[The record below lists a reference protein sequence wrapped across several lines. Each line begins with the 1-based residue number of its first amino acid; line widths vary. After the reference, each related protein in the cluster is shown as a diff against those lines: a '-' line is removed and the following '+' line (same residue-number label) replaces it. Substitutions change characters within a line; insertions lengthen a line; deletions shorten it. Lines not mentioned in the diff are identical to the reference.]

1 MSVPARQV
9 TALEIRAVL
18 IPTSSE
24 RLLLPN
30 AALAEVIDFREP
42 TPPNRDAPA
51 WMLGNIVWRQRT
63 LPVISVERLLGD
75 HFNPQVPRLRIA
87 VCHAL
92 VTQRQRPLIG
102 IVSRGIPRLV
112 RVTRDTIEETPDPP
126 LDPDWPMLAQVHVND
141 VYALIPDMERIERLL
156 DATP

>member
-1 MSVPARQV
+1 VSVPARQV
-9 TALEIRAVL
+9 TALEIRGVL

-42 TPPNRDAPA
+42 TPPGRDAPP
-51 WMLGNIVWRQRT
+51 WVLGSIVWRQRT
-63 LPVISVERLLGD
+63 LPVISAERLVGD
-75 HFNPQVPRLRIA
+75 QFNPKAPRLRIA

-92 VTQRQRPLIG
+92 LKQRQRPFIG

-112 RVTRDTIEETPDPP
+112 RVTEDTIEETPEPP

-156 DATP
+156 DAEG